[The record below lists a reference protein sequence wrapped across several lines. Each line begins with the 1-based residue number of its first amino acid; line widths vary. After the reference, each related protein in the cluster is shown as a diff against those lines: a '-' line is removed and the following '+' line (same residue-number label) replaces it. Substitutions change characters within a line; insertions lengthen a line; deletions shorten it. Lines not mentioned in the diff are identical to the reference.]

1 MDTIFY
7 IFHVPTT
14 APPRLAR
21 WSSERTFAKISQ
33 SRKKLLPGP
42 SPGLLKAPTSTFI
55 YKTLFLL
62 WIWINASLAKCLKR
76 FLNVEAVVAS
86 LNQLKALVGAFSL
99 IVKTSRRFV
108 ASSNAHPVIG
118 TSSNCHDIYCE
129 NVVASS
135 TYIKARTRL
144 RIHFSRFSRSALSYS
159 LCVLSTITIYWP
171 I

>member
-1 MDTIFY
+1 M
-7 IFHVPTT
+7 
-14 APPRLAR
+14 
-21 WSSERTFAKISQ
+21 
-33 SRKKLLPGP
+33 
-42 SPGLLKAPTSTFI
+42 
-55 YKTLFLL
+55 
-62 WIWINASLAKCLKR
+62 
-76 FLNVEAVVAS
+76 
-86 LNQLKALVGAFSL
+86 

-159 LCVLSTITIYWP
+159 LCVLSTITNLLANLACFCKHRNKQIHTHTRHFNFSTLQRNPKILISRYLLISRYFCVSLP
-171 I
+171 VLLLIRLIAMFFI

>member
-7 IFHVPTT
+7 IFHVRTT

-21 WSSERTFAKISQ
+21 WSSERTFTKISQ

-76 FLNVEAVVAS
+76 FLNVEAVVSS
-86 LNQLKALVGAFSL
+86 LSQPAKGPPRGLL
-99 IVKTSRRFV
+99 
-108 ASSNAHPVIG
+108 P
-118 TSSNCHDIYCE
+118 DCE
-129 NVVASS
+129 NFAKIRCKLYLARPGDLS
-135 TYIKARTRL
+135 TATNYKGTARTDHTPPARGRGL
-144 RIHFSRFSRSALSYS
+144 ETAVCWKI
-159 LCVLSTITIYWP
+159 IN
-171 I
+171 

>member
-7 IFHVPTT
+7 IFHVRTT

-108 ASSNAHPVIG
+108 ASSTSPAPAILVRQQIIKGQLGLTTHHPP
-118 TSSNCHDIYCE
+118 
-129 NVVASS
+129 VAAAS
-135 TYIKARTRL
+135 RRL
-144 RIHFSRFSRSALSYS
+144 FAGK
-159 LCVLSTITIYWP
+159 
-171 I
+171 